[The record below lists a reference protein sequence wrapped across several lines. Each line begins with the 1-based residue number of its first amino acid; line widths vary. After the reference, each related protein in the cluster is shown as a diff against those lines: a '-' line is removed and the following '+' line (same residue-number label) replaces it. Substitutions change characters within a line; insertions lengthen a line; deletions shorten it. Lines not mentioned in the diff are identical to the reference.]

1 VGPGPGETPGPAAGI
16 PGGYDRRMTPSD
28 ADTGAT
34 ARTLGGSFAE
44 ELDRLPLG
52 QILEAAGLRA
62 PGMGEEV
69 LESAGNGSPVP
80 LDLDTVAALLDPRNP
95 VPTEAL
101 LRAARGA
108 ADRVF
113 GRSVLMYAPCYL
125 SSWCVNQCAY
135 CGFNFSMKIPRVLL
149 SPAQAAD
156 EIRLLAGRGIRRVLL
171 VAGEYP
177 SKITPGYVAEVI
189 EGARGVVPEVDL
201 ELAPATTEVY
211 AAWVSAGAGGV
222 TCYQETYNPF
232 RYEEL
237 HPRGPKMRYTQRLGV
252 LERAGEA
259 GVRRLGLGALMGLAD
274 PRRVVLALIAHARF
288 LQDRFPQALVTV
300 SLPRL
305 RDAVPGF
312 RPHATV
318 DDDELVRFHALVR
331 LALPRAGLV
340 VSTREA
346 PAMRLRLL
354 EAGVTQ
360 MSAGS
365 VTVPGGYASGESEG
379 PQFDIADHRSVS
391 EVVADLERLGFDV
404 RWVQE
409 AR

>member
-1 VGPGPGETPGPAAGI
+1 MIGAMG
-16 PGGYDRRMTPSD
+16 PSD
-28 ADTGAT
+28 GASGGA
-34 ARTLGGSFAE
+34 ARTRSESFAE

-52 QILEAAGLRA
+52 EILEAAGHRA
-62 PGMGEEV
+62 PGMGEEA
-69 LESAGNGSPVP
+69 LEAAVAGPQAALG
-80 LDLDTVAALLDPRNP
+80 LDTVAALLDPRNP

-101 LRAARGA
+101 LRAARAA
-108 ADRVF
+108 ADRDF

-125 SSWCVNQCAY
+125 SSWCVNQCTY
-135 CGFNFSMKIPRVLL
+135 CGFNFSMEIPRVLL
-149 SPAQAAD
+149 SPAQAAG
-156 EIRLLAGRGIRRVLL
+156 EIRLLAGWGMRRVLL

-177 SKITPGYVAEVI
+177 SKITPGYVAEVLDR
-189 EGARGVVPEVDL
+189 ARGIVPEMDL
-201 ELAPATTEVY
+201 ELAPATAEVY

-237 HPRGPKMRYTQRLGV
+237 HPRGPKMRYAQRLGA
-252 LERAGEA
+252 LERAGAA
-259 GVRRLGLGALMGLAD
+259 GMRRLGLGALMGLAD
-274 PRRVVLALIAHARF
+274 PRRDVLALIAHARF
-288 LQDRFPQALVTV
+288 LQDRFPEALVTV

-312 RPHATV
+312 RPHAFV
-318 DDDELVRFHALVR
+318 DDDALARFHALVR

-340 VSTREA
+340 VSTRER
-346 PAMRLRLL
+346 PEMRRRLL
-354 EAGVTQ
+354 DAGATQ

-365 VTVPGGYASGESEG
+365 VTVPGGYGSGQSEG
-379 PQFDIADHRSVS
+379 PQFDIADHRPVP
-391 EVVADLERLGFDV
+391 EVVADLHGLGFTV